1 MVRLQGVRQKYHQKQ
16 ICENKSTPLIP
27 PEFTTNTK
35 ACPTSIQLSSGA
47 KAEQINNTS
56 RHTVGTIEVQVT
68 RTDDTMVVLRA
79 KETKKSAVKNILRSA
94 VYDTAW
100 ERNSATYSRNKEI
113 IHYGIAAK

>member
-47 KAEQINNTS
+47 KAEEINGIL
-56 RHTVGTIEVQVT
+56 RRTVAHIELQVT
-68 RTDDTMVVLRA
+68 RTDDPMVVL
-79 KETKKSAVKNILRSA
+79 
-94 VYDTAW
+94 
-100 ERNSATYSRNKEI
+100 
-113 IHYGIAAK
+113 